1 MTAQVAHL
9 FPQSASTLYPTS
21 QTFIGATDANKKN
34 FAIDYDETFTLN
46 PEMWLKVAELF
57 HAYGINVYVVTYR
70 YDINT
75 ESFDLEYLKHYDFI
89 KGIVFTGRK
98 GKDAFCKSLGIHID
112 VWIDDNPVTI
122 THSMVGISPADLSYS
137 FTPDNMGV
145 VLTMPPRHEAQAQ
158 YEGEIHSDTD
168 GVIKH

>member
-1 MTAQVAHL
+1 MSAQVIQL
-9 FPQSASTLYPTS
+9 NPGSTLYRAPGPNIAVAS
-21 QTFIGATDANKKN
+21 NDKKN
-34 FAIDYDETFTLN
+34 FAIDFDETFTLN
-46 PEMWLKVAELF
+46 PEMWLKVIELF
-57 HAYGINVYVVTYR
+57 YSFGINVYIVTYR
-70 YDINT
+70 YDTVT
-75 ESFDLEYLKHYDFI
+75 ECFDLEYLKHYDSI

-145 VLTMPPRHEAQAQ
+145 VLTMPPRHETQAQ
-158 YEGEIHSDTD
+158 YESEIHSDTD